1 MFSGNAQL
9 GADGWMDRSS
19 PGFLVDLQA
28 QLVLV
33 FLFDPVHQE
42 AVKPQLQFAHECA
55 GTNVPEKSKS
65 VTCF

>member
-1 MFSGNAQL
+1 M
-9 GADGWMDRSS
+9 DGQVVHQCIS

-42 AVKPQLQFAHECA
+42 VVKPQLQFAHEFA
-55 GTNVPEKSKS
+55 GTNVPGESKS
-65 VTCF
+65 VTCLYQEI